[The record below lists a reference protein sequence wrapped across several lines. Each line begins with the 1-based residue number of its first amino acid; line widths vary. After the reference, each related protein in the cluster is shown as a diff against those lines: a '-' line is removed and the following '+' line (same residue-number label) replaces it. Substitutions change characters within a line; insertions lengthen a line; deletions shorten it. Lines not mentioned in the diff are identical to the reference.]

1 MIQFEITK
9 RLLIFGLLISP
20 IFSIA
25 QNFELIKPNVEEL
38 NVELKKTNFTQDV
51 TYLYLNRNYKAESE
65 KLDIKKYDYPDYN
78 ICAFKQKFEHGI
90 VYSEEQCREAGGITT
105 KLTLPKT
112 DKKSIVQW
120 VELIF
125 KSSPMDIEH
134 GWNSEKTKFGPTD
147 DGAGCY
153 FEIKETENNTEIDM
167 YCGC

>member
-1 MIQFEITK
+1 MKSRFSTILFLIIP
-9 RLLIFGLLISP
+9 LLC
-20 IFSIA
+20 IA
-25 QNFELIKPNVEEL
+25 QNFELNKPNVEEL
-38 NVELKKTNFTQDV
+38 NAELKKTNYSQDV
-51 TYLYLNRNYKAESE
+51 TYLYLNRNYKTESE
-65 KLDIKKYDYPDYN
+65 KLEVKKNEYPDYS

-112 DKKSIVQW
+112 DKESIIQW

-134 GWNSEKTKFGPTD
+134 GWNPEKTKFEPTD
-147 DGAGCY
+147 NGVGCY
-153 FEIKETENNTEIDM
+153 FEIKENKKNTEIDM

>member
-1 MIQFEITK
+1 MKSRIV
-9 RLLIFGLLISP
+9 LILFLIIPLFGIG
-20 IFSIA
+20 
-25 QNFELIKPNVEEL
+25 QNFELKKPIVAEL
-38 NVELKKTNFTQDV
+38 NAELKKTNYSQDV
-51 TYLYLNRNYKAESE
+51 TFLYLNRNYKAESE
-65 KLDIKKYDYPDYN
+65 KLDVKKYDYPDYS
-78 ICAFKQKFEHGI
+78 ICAFTQKFEHGI
-90 VYSEEQCREAGGITT
+90 VYSEEQCKEAGGITT

-112 DKKSIVQW
+112 DKKSIIQW

-153 FEIKETENNTEIDM
+153 FEIKETENNTEIEM

>member
-1 MIQFEITK
+1 MKSRFLIILF
-9 RLLIFGLLISP
+9 LIFP
-20 IFSIA
+20 IFGIA
-25 QNFELIKPNVEEL
+25 QNFELKKPNVAEL
-38 NVELKKTNFTQDV
+38 NAELKKTNYTQDI

-65 KLDIKKYDYPDYN
+65 KLEVKKYDYPDYS

-105 KLTLPKT
+105 KLILPKT
-112 DKKSIVQW
+112 DNESLIQW
-120 VELIF
+120 IELIF

-153 FEIKETENNTEIDM
+153 FEIIETENSTAIDM

>member
-1 MIQFEITK
+1 M
-9 RLLIFGLLISP
+9 
-20 IFSIA
+20 
-25 QNFELIKPNVEEL
+25 
-38 NVELKKTNFTQDV
+38 
-51 TYLYLNRNYKAESE
+51 TYLYLIRNYKAESE

-112 DKKSIVQW
+112 DKISIIQW

-125 KSSPMDIEH
+125 ESSPMDIEH

-147 DGAGCY
+147 DGVGCY
-153 FEIKETENNTEIDM
+153 FEIKETENNTEIEM

>member
-1 MIQFEITK
+1 MK
-9 RLLIFGLLISP
+9 RILIYALLIFPVFG
-20 IFSIA
+20 IA
-25 QNFELIKPNVEEL
+25 QNFELIKPNVTEL
-38 NVELKKTNFTQDV
+38 NAELKKTNYTQDV
-51 TYLYLNRNYKAESE
+51 SYLYLNRNYKAESE
-65 KLDIKKYDYPDYN
+65 KLEIKKYDYPDYN
-78 ICAFKQKFEHGI
+78 ICAFKQKFEYGI

-112 DKKSIVQW
+112 DKENLIQW

-147 DGAGCY
+147 NGAGCY
-153 FEIKETENNTEIDM
+153 FEIKETENSTEIDM

>member
-1 MIQFEITK
+1 MKLRFLIILF
-9 RLLIFGLLISP
+9 LIFP
-20 IFSIA
+20 ILGIA
-25 QNFELIKPNVEEL
+25 QNFELKKPNVAEL
-38 NVELKKTNFTQDV
+38 NAELKKTNYTQDV

-65 KLDIKKYDYPDYN
+65 KLDVKKYDYPDYS
-78 ICAFKQKFEHGI
+78 ICAFKQKFKSGI
-90 VYSEEQCREAGGITT
+90 IYSEEQCREAGGITT

-112 DKKSIVQW
+112 DNESLIQW

-147 DGAGCY
+147 NGAGCY
-153 FEIKETENNTEIDM
+153 FEIKETENSTEIDM

>member
-1 MIQFEITK
+1 MKSRFAI
-9 RLLIFGLLISP
+9 LIFLILP
-20 IFSIA
+20 IFGSA
-25 QNFELIKPNVEEL
+25 QDFELKKPNVEEL
-38 NVELKKTNFTQDV
+38 NAELKKTNYTQDV
-51 TYLYLNRNYKAESE
+51 TYLYLNRNYKSESE
-65 KLDIKKYDYPDYN
+65 KLEVKKYDYPDYS
-78 ICAFKQKFEHGI
+78 ICAFKQKFENGI

-112 DKKSIVQW
+112 DKKSLIQW

-153 FEIKETENNTEIDM
+153 FKIKETENNTEIDM